1 MIQNKCERLAEVER
15 KVDTCAPPYVFA
27 CVSDLYVR
35 KPIVKNTDTGPSKF
49 QVVGTSQTVDRRC
62 RDRTVAVHRLRGNR
76 YDHRHLQPQAADQH
90 NSVYLKH
97 DVPALS
103 LAGTKKWWPRKMIE
117 RYAVTHLFLTVGAIR
132 NIVERIADA
141 VMETQKMISEYC
153 NDVPEFREVG
163 ERMIAT
169 WKEGVGTFE
178 K

>member
-1 MIQNKCERLAEVER
+1 
-15 KVDTCAPPYVFA
+15 
-27 CVSDLYVR
+27 
-35 KPIVKNTDTGPSKF
+35 
-49 QVVGTSQTVDRRC
+49 
-62 RDRTVAVHRLRGNR
+62 
-76 YDHRHLQPQAADQH
+76 
-90 NSVYLKH
+90 
-97 DVPALS
+97 
-103 LAGTKKWWPRKMIE
+103 MIE